1 VKNAEGQDGQGMP
14 GAAKAIRRAVDA
26 PVEGTRSQTLHRG
39 LALLE
44 MVAET
49 PLSLPELVRHSGLH
63 RSVVYRL
70 LRTLEDHHLVERGAD
85 DVYRGGLGLV
95 GLART
100 LTEDLGAGA
109 VAELTSLADDL
120 GMTAFV
126 VLRDG
131 DEALTLFTVAPSK
144 STAHVTYR
152 PGSRH
157 PVDKGAP
164 GLALLAGAPATVGE
178 RDEVALARA
187 QGWIGTSGEVISGLA
202 AVASPVPGLHPRGAA
217 VCVVFAGEADVDA
230 VGRRVAQAALAMRSL
245 QG

>member
-1 VKNAEGQDGQGMP
+1 MT
-14 GAAKAIRRAVDA
+14 GAGPEVDPAVGA

-49 PLSLPELVRHSGLH
+49 PLSLPDVVRCSGLH

-70 LRTLEDHHLVERGAD
+70 LRTLEDHRLIERGAD
-85 DVYRGGLGLV
+85 DLYRGGLGLV

-100 LTEDLGAGA
+100 LTEDLGAA
-109 VAELTSLADDL
+109 TVAELTSLADDL

-131 DEALTLFTVAPSK
+131 DEALTLFTVAPS
-144 STAHVTYR
+144 TTAAHVTYR

-157 PVDKGAP
+157 PVDRGAP
-164 GLALLAGAPATVGE
+164 GLALLAGAPAEVGE
-178 RDEVALARA
+178 RPEIARA
-187 QGWIGTSGEVISGLA
+187 RTQGWISTSGEVISGLS
-202 AVASPVPGLHPRGAA
+202 AVASPVPELHPRGAA
-217 VCVVFAGEADVDA
+217 VCVVFAGDADVEV
-230 VGRRVAQAALAMRSL
+230 VGERVARAARTMRSL